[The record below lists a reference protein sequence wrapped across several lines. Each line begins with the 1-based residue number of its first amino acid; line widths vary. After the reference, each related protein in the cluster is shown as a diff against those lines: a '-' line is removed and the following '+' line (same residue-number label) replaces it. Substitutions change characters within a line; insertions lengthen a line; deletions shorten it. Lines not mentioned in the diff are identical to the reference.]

1 MDCPQTDH
9 RGRVIRHGDPT
20 QPHCKWCFDGT
31 GFANPGHGFVGAKG
45 GDFCL
50 DQLRKTNPALYT
62 AKVEAFRHG
71 SAKKDDTPAVTAAP
85 ATAQA
90 NVSSLVDAA
99 VQSRFVALLND
110 SNAFAALSESYDATP
125 TANSA
130 TTPPFDFDALSAN
143 GTDPLS
149 LAAEGTS
156 DSS

>member
-1 MDCPQTDH
+1 MQTDH

-31 GFANPGHGFVGAKG
+31 GFVNPGHGYVGAKAG
-45 GDFCL
+45 EYCL

-62 AKVEAFRHG
+62 AKMEEFRHG
-71 SAKKDDTPAVTAAP
+71 TKKGDTPAATAAP

-90 NVSSLVDAA
+90 NISSLVDAA

-110 SNAFAALSESYDATP
+110 SNAFAALSEPCVDTP
-125 TANSA
+125 TAHSA
-130 TTPPFDFDALSAN
+130 TTPPFDYDALSAN

-149 LAAEGTS
+149 LAAEGAPE
-156 DSS
+156 SS